1 MKQIRLLCV
10 DDHAVV
16 RQGIALMV
24 NLQPDMTVVAS
35 ATTGEQAVDLY
46 RQHKPDV
53 TLMDLQLPRM
63 SGVDAILAIR
73 NEYADARIV
82 VLTMY
87 HGDEDIYR
95 AVRAG
100 AMAYLTKDMLSDDL
114 VRVIREVHAEGRS
127 LAMDRLAER
136 VRPSALTDRE
146 MQVIELLARGMRN
159 KEIASE
165 LGISEQTARVHMK
178 NILAKLHVSDRAA
191 ALSAAARRGIV
202 HIS

>member
-35 ATTGEQAVDLY
+35 ATTGEQAVELY

-73 NEYADARIV
+73 KEYADARIV

-127 LAMDRLAER
+127 LEMDRLAER
-136 VRPSALTDRE
+136 TRPSALTDRE

-159 KEIASE
+159 KEIATE